1 MKKSFVLIVFIIF
14 FSISFSQ
21 ESKVIETQFKVFGN
35 CNQCK
40 TRIEKAVKIDEV
52 KYAKWNKST
61 KMLRL
66 AFENTITSDS
76 LQKRIASVGHDTQ
89 KSTKQLIQLTLNC
102 RIAVFTV
109 MEIIRIDEYNFLG
122 ERK

>member
-1 MKKSFVLIVFIIF
+1 MKKSFILIVFIIF

-66 AFENTITSDS
+66 AFENKITLDS
-76 LQKRIASVGHDTQ
+76 LQKRIASVGHDTE
-89 KSTKQLIQLTLNC
+89 KYKAADTTYAKLPDCCLYRNGNHTH
-102 RIAVFTV
+102 
-109 MEIIRIDEYNFLG
+109 
-122 ERK
+122 